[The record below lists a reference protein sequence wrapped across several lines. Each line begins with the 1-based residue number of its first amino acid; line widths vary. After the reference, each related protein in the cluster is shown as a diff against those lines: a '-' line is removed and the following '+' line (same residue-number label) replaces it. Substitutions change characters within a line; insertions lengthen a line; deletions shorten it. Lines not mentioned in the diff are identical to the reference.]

1 MQKAS
6 LSGFAERMKHA
17 RELKELSQADV
28 ARKTGL
34 QPSHI
39 SHFETAKRAP
49 SFENLKALADAL
61 AISTDYLLGRE
72 LKTGALGPVVERVVR
87 HAEKLTEGDL
97 ETLAAFAESLAGR
110 RRRDDR
116 RKVKEAS

>member
-1 MQKAS
+1 MHKAS
-6 LSGFAERMKHA
+6 LSAFAERMKQA

-39 SHFETAKRAP
+39 SHFETGKRAP
-49 SFENLKALADAL
+49 SFENLKSLADAL
-61 AISTDYLLGRE
+61 GISTDYLLGRE
-72 LKTGALGPVVERVVR
+72 VKTRAVGPTIQSVVR
-87 HAEKLTEGDL
+87 HAEKLTQSDL
-97 ETLAAFAESLAGR
+97 ETLATFAETLAGR

-116 RKVKEAS
+116 RTK

>member
-1 MQKAS
+1 
-6 LSGFAERMKHA
+6 MKHA
-17 RELKELSQADV
+17 RELRELSQADV

-61 AISTDYLLGRE
+61 GISTDYLLGRE
-72 LKTGALGPVVERVVR
+72 VKTGAAGPVVERVVR

-97 ETLAAFAESLAGR
+97 ETLATFAETLAGR

-116 RKVKEAS
+116 RKVKRKAG